1 MPRPWPSSIV
11 HKMFGERRC
20 GPRNVAYGVGGAV
33 FRCLNGRGGDS
44 CTNRARITAS
54 FSAVTGLRVTKCY
67 DRVMLE
73 RVCIMAC
80 RNAYLGRSAEWFE
93 VTLRIPRHTIRK

>member
-44 CTNRARITAS
+44 CDVSIQDHGELLGGNRLAR
-54 FSAVTGLRVTKCY
+54 
-67 DRVMLE
+67 DEML
-73 RVCIMAC
+73 
-80 RNAYLGRSAEWFE
+80 
-93 VTLRIPRHTIRK
+93 